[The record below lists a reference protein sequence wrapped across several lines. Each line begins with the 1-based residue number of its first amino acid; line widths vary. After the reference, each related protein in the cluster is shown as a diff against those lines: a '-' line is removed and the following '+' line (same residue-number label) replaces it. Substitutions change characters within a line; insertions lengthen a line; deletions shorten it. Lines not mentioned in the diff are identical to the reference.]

1 MANFCKSRVISS
13 LPGSWFINLR
23 SVLLVLLLLLLGA
36 ALPATATAV
45 AAGMRGPRQPL
56 EGRPAAIA
64 SPVATA
70 AARQA
75 LLVPIRW
82 FQQYV
87 SPMDGPRC
95 QFAPTC
101 SSFGYT
107 AVRDHGPWQGI
118 LMTADRL
125 LRCSHLTEAR
135 AYPRRPDGRLADPVA
150 NNLLVK

>member
-1 MANFCKSRVISS
+1 MANVYKSRVIADP
-13 LPGSWFINLR
+13 PGSWLM
-23 SVLLVLLLLLLGA
+23 SLCSGLLVLLLCA

-56 EGRPAAIA
+56 EEPAA
-64 SPVATA
+64 VAPPAAPA

-75 LLVPIRW
+75 LLMPIRW

-107 AVRDHGPWQGI
+107 AVRDHGPGLGI

-150 NNLLVK
+150 SNLLVK

>member
-1 MANFCKSRVISS
+1 MANVYKSRVISS

-23 SVLLVLLLLLLGA
+23 SVLLLLLLGA

-64 SPVATA
+64 SPVAPA

-101 SSFGYT
+101 STFGYT
-107 AVRDHGPWQGI
+107 AVRDHGPGLGI

-135 AYPRRPDGRLADPVA
+135 AYPRRPDGRLADPVVS
-150 NNLLVK
+150 NLLVK

>member
-1 MANFCKSRVISS
+1 MANVCKSRVISS
-13 LPGSWFINLR
+13 LPGSWFMNLC
-23 SVLLVLLLLLLGA
+23 SVLLVLLLGA
-36 ALPATATAV
+36 ALPGSATAV

-56 EGRPAAIA
+56 EGPAA
-64 SPVATA
+64 VAPSVAPA
-70 AARQA
+70 ADRQA

-82 FQQYV
+82 FQTYV

-101 SSFGYT
+101 STFGYT
-107 AVRDHGPWQGI
+107 AVRDHGPGLGI

-135 AYPRRPDGRLADPVA
+135 AYPRLPDGRLADPVVS
-150 NNLLVK
+150 NLLVQ

>member
-13 LPGSWFINLR
+13 LPGSWFMNLS
-23 SVLLVLLLLLLGA
+23 SVLLVLLLGA

-56 EGRPAAIA
+56 EGRPAAVA
-64 SPVATA
+64 APVAPA

-135 AYPRRPDGRLADPVA
+135 AYPRRPDGRLADPVVS
-150 NNLLVK
+150 NLLVK

>member
-1 MANFCKSRVISS
+1 MANFCKSRVIAD
-13 LPGSWFINLR
+13 LPGSWFMNLC
-23 SVLLVLLLLLLGA
+23 SLLVALLLCT
-36 ALPATATAV
+36 ALPATAAAV
-45 AAGMRGPRQPL
+45 TAGMRGPQQSL
-56 EGRPAAIA
+56 AGPAAVA
-64 SPVATA
+64 PPVASA
-70 AARQA
+70 ASRQA

-107 AVRDHGPWQGI
+107 AVRDHGPGLGI

-135 AYPRRPDGRLADPVA
+135 AYPRLPDGRLADPVVS
-150 NNLLVK
+150 NLLVQ

>member
-1 MANFCKSRVISS
+1 MANFCKSRVIFS
-13 LPGSWFINLR
+13 LPGSWFMNLC
-23 SVLLVLLLLLLGA
+23 SVLLVLLLGA
-36 ALPATATAV
+36 ALPAPAIAV

-56 EGRPAAIA
+56 EGRPAAVA
-64 SPVATA
+64 PPVAPA

-107 AVRDHGPWQGI
+107 AVRDHGPWQGV

-150 NNLLVK
+150 SNLLVK

>member
-13 LPGSWFINLR
+13 LPGSWFVNLG
-23 SVLLVLLLLLLGA
+23 SGLLVLLLGVA
-36 ALPATATAV
+36 QPATAATV

-56 EGRPAAIA
+56 EGPAAVA
-64 SPVATA
+64 SPVAPA

-75 LLVPIRW
+75 LLMPIRW
-82 FQQYV
+82 FQEYV

-107 AVRDHGPWQGI
+107 AVRDHGPGLGI

-135 AYPRRPDGRLADPVA
+135 AYPRRPDGRLVDPVVS
-150 NNLLVK
+150 NLLRK

>member
-23 SVLLVLLLLLLGA
+23 SVLLLLLLGA

-56 EGRPAAIA
+56 EGRPAAVA
-64 SPVATA
+64 PPVAPA

-135 AYPRRPDGRLADPVA
+135 DYPRRPDGRLADPVVS
-150 NNLLVK
+150 NLLVK